1 MEPRVSTIQEL
12 NDRGT
17 IGFVEPFA
25 SNNTRYVH
33 LRPKELKELAER
45 VYSNYTREDWVTL
58 AVTPNYPVAVY
69 PTDSTPIESERGIAL
84 APGLKPETY
93 AELTGEK

>member
-1 MEPRVSTIQEL
+1 MNPSVTLVREL

-25 SNNTRYVH
+25 SNNTRYLQV
-33 LRPKELKELAER
+33 RPKELKELAQR
-45 VYSNYTREDWVTL
+45 VYSNYTHEEWLTVAL
-58 AVTPNYPVAVY
+58 TPNYPIAVY